1 MKNLALPRIQKMNPY
16 SPPLEGRANYKG
28 LLLDFNER
36 TEPSIAATKA
46 LSQLVEAQKLQVYPE
61 YTDLTDKIA
70 AYAGVKPSQVMFT
83 NGTDQAIDVIFR
95 TFIDKDELVVIP
107 SPTFAMYDQYARVGG
122 NQTLEPLYSGTNL
135 EFPLSEVL
143 ESVAKNPKLI
153 VVCNPNSPTGTLL
166 PIESIKEIAT
176 KAQDSIIYVDEA
188 YFEFSKQTAVGLL
201 ADCPNVMV
209 SRTFSKAFGLASV
222 RLGYVMANEVYIT
235 EMLKVRGPYDINM
248 AAYYSAMAGLDDLL
262 GMERYCSEVMEQAK
276 PFTEQF
282 FTENNIDFFPSSGN
296 FILFKPNNW
305 TRVFKTLEQ
314 NGVMVRAQNKVNI
327 EGSLR
332 LTIGT
337 LAQMQEFTRIYQE
350 VILS

>member
-36 TEPSIAATKA
+36 TEPSMAATKA
-46 LSQLVEAQKLQVYPE
+46 LSQLIENQKLQVYPE

-70 AYAGVKPSQVMFT
+70 AYAGVDPNQVMFT

-107 SPTFAMYDQYARVGG
+107 APTFAMYDQYAQVGG
-122 NQTLEPLYSGTNL
+122 NQVFEPLYSGEKL
-135 EFPLSEVL
+135 KFPLSDVL
-143 ESVAKNPKLI
+143 ASIAKNPKLI

-166 PIESIKEIAT
+166 PIEDIKEIAT
-176 KAQDSIIYVDEA
+176 RASNSIIYVDEA

-201 ADCPNVMV
+201 AECPNVVV

-222 RLGYVMANEVYIT
+222 RLGYVMANEMYIT

-248 AAYYSAMAGLDDLL
+248 AAYYSAMAGLDDIPS
-262 GMERYCSEVMEQAK
+262 MEWYCSEVVEQAK

-282 FTENNIDFFPSSGN
+282 FAENDIKFYPSSGN
-296 FILFKPNNW
+296 FILFQPPDWK
-305 TRVFKTLEQ
+305 RVFERLEQ

-332 LTIGT
+332 LTVGT
-337 LAQMQEFTRIYQE
+337 LAQMQEFARIYRE